1 MRNSVVSL
9 LALSLAGI
17 AAAASQGWR
26 TDKASS
32 GGALSVM
39 SEIATSGCCKAG
51 DITPP
56 LGLIQNTP
64 KGQLV
69 NPYNDEITDV
79 AGEGQKKY
87 HAAGCSGHCHGGG
100 GGGGICPPLT
110 NQVWIYGSDDDTLF
124 RLVALGTDR
133 LQREGYSR
141 KAHETVVGPMPPF
154 GTIVKTSDDLWKIIA
169 WIRAVNPSSLKGAVP
184 QKDKL

>member
-1 MRNSVVSL
+1 VRNSLVGL
-9 LALSLAGI
+9 LALSLVGI
-17 AAAASQGWR
+17 AAAASQDWP
-26 TDKASS
+26 TDEALS
-32 GGALSVM
+32 GGTLSVIN
-39 SEIATSGCCKAG
+39 ETPSGCCKVG
-51 DITPP
+51 DTTPP
-56 LGLIQNTP
+56 LDLIQNTP
-64 KGQLV
+64 KGQLA
-69 NPYNDEITDV
+69 NPYNDEITEV

-87 HAAGCSGHCHGGG
+87 HAAGCGGYCHGGG

-141 KAHETVVGPMPPF
+141 KAHETVVGPMLPF

-169 WIRAVNPSSLKGAVP
+169 WIRAVNPSSLPAAVP
-184 QKDKL
+184 QKDRL